1 MIAKEYQQ
9 FCKYFILLFIVLIT
23 GCSQNNHYKKVENYI
38 HELQSQPPQKI
49 EPLPSIQPAQKFI
62 YGASHLRDPFEP
74 TISSAKNNRINQP
87 DTKRPKQPLEA
98 YPLDALRMVGNFS
111 QGVQIWAIVRAPDGK
126 IYRVGIGD
134 YLGQD
139 FGRIDSITK
148 NKIILIETVPNLS
161 SGWSERPAE
170 LTFSG
175 NNDK

>member
-1 MIAKEYQQ
+1 MISR
-9 FCKYFILLFIVLIT
+9 KYKKFIKRFIGLFIVLVA
-23 GCSQNNHYKKVENYI
+23 GCGQNSHYKEIENYI
-38 HELQSQPPQKI
+38 HELQSLPPQKI

-62 YGASHLRDPFEP
+62 YNASNLRDPFELP
-74 TISSAKNNRINQP
+74 IIPPQNNHINQP

-126 IYRVGIGD
+126 VYRVGIGD

-139 FGRIDSITK
+139 FGQIDSITK

-161 SGWSERPAE
+161 G
-170 LTFSG
+170 G
-175 NNDK
+175 